1 MKRSWMNLR
10 VMCVA
15 AMLCAAGCG
24 PAGDDAPKSQ
34 QQPMTKQAARQLA
47 RQQQQDPSGD
57 ADPNSGGDPATG
69 QDVCAE
75 QGWYG
80 DGECDEFCDSPD
92 PDCQSCRSDSQCAA
106 AEVCV
111 NHSCLPT
118 SSCTSDA
125 DCAIGLVCDSGACG
139 LPAPVAD
146 ADGDGILDT
155 VDNCPNTPNPDQAD
169 TNGDGLGDAC
179 AQVDPNTCTTDADCG
194 PSGGCV
200 RGRCESLGPGDT
212 DTDGDGTPD
221 AVDNCPRTPNADQ
234 LDSNSDGVGDA
245 CSQPPVVSCSTDA
258 ECSRGQV
265 CVSGVCEDPT
275 STGDDLDG
283 DGILDTVD
291 NCPNTP
297 NPDQAD
303 TNGDGVGDAC
313 SINASAWY
321 CTQDDECPTNVP
333 LCLDNIC
340 RASTATTD
348 DLDGDGVLNSSDNCR
363 DVPNP
368 SQEDT
373 NGDGVGD
380 ACTLPTPAYCRTD
393 AECAVG
399 QVCVNTMCATP

>member
-169 TNGDGLGDAC
+169 TNGDG
-179 AQVDPNTCTTDADCG
+179 
-194 PSGGCV
+194 
-200 RGRCESLGPGDT
+200 
-212 DTDGDGTPD
+212 
-221 AVDNCPRTPNADQ
+221 
-234 LDSNSDGVGDA
+234 
-245 CSQPPVVSCSTDA
+245 
-258 ECSRGQV
+258 
-265 CVSGVCEDPT
+265 
-275 STGDDLDG
+275 
-283 DGILDTVD
+283 
-291 NCPNTP
+291 
-297 NPDQAD
+297 
-303 TNGDGVGDAC
+303 VGDAC